1 MTPSTPTVTRNRRP
15 RTGRTLLS
23 TLAIVIAVVWA
34 FPVYWMVN
42 SSFQSLRRLHSPDPA
57 WLPFGEGTSAD
68 AYGRVVDAS
77 FWDSMQLSL
86 TVTLL
91 AVGSGL
97 VFAFLAALAISR
109 FRIRGKAT
117 FIVVILVVQM
127 IPAEALFISQYKM
140 LSGWGLF
147 NTVAGLTLLYLAMIL
162 PFTIWMLRGFVA
174 GVPAELEEAAMVD
187 GCSRFRAFFTIT
199 FPLLAPGLVASG
211 VYGFLQCWNE
221 ITLATVVMD
230 PSNRTIPLWLQ
241 GMTTVSNKA
250 IDWPA
255 VMAGATL
262 VAIPVIA
269 LFMFVQNKMTSGM
282 VSGAVKG

>member
-1 MTPSTPTVTRNRRP
+1 MTTTSTVTRRRRP
-15 RTGRTLLS
+15 RGRALLS
-23 TLAIVIAVVWA
+23 TLAIVIAAIWA

-42 SSFQSLRRLHSPDPA
+42 GSFQSLGRLRSPDPA
-57 WLPFGEGTSAD
+57 WLPFGEGTSAE

-77 FWDSMQLSL
+77 FWDSMRLSL
-86 TVTLL
+86 TVTVLS
-91 AVGSGL
+91 VGVGL

-109 FRIRGKAT
+109 FRIRGKGT

-147 NTVAGLTLLYLAMIL
+147 NTVAGLTLLYLAMVL

-174 GVPAELEEAAMVD
+174 GVPADLEEAAMVD

-262 VAIPVIA
+262 VAVPVIA
-269 LFMFVQNKMTSGM
+269 LFMVVQNRMTSGM

>member
-1 MTPSTPTVTRNRRP
+1 MTATTTPTRNRRP
-15 RTGRTLLS
+15 RAGRTALNLLALV
-23 TLAIVIAVVWA
+23 LAAAWA

-42 SSFQSLRRLHSPDPA
+42 GSFQSLSRLRSPEPA
-57 WLPFGEGTSAD
+57 WLPFGEGTSVD

-86 TVTLL
+86 VVTLL
-91 AVGSGL
+91 AVACGL

-109 FRIRGKAT
+109 FRIRGKGA
-117 FIVVILVVQM
+117 FVVVILVVQM

-147 NTVAGLTLLYLAMIL
+147 NTITGLTVLYLAMIL

-174 GVPAELEEAAMVD
+174 GVPADLEEAAMVD

-199 FPLLAPGLVASG
+199 FPLLAPGLVACG

-230 PSNRTIPLWLQ
+230 PSNRTVPLWLQ

-262 VAIPVIA
+262 VAVPVIA
-269 LFMFVQNKMTSGM
+269 LFMLVQNRMASGM

>member
-1 MTPSTPTVTRNRRP
+1 MTTTTVRRRR
-15 RTGRTLLS
+15 RTGRRALS
-23 TLAIVIAVVWA
+23 AFAIVLALVWA

-42 SSFQSLRRLHSPDPA
+42 SSFQPVGKLRAPTPA
-57 WLPFGEGTSAD
+57 WVPFGSGTSGE
-68 AYGRVVDAS
+68 AYGRVLDAD

-86 TVTLL
+86 TVTFLSV
-91 AVGSGL
+91 AAGL

-147 NTVAGLTLLYLAMIL
+147 NSVAGLTLLYLAMIL
-162 PFTIWMLRGFVA
+162 PFTVWMLRGFVA

-199 FPLLAPGLVASG
+199 FPLLAPGLVAAG

-230 PSNRTIPLWLQ
+230 PSNRTVPLWLQ
-241 GMTTVSNKA
+241 GMTTVSNEA

-262 VAIPVIA
+262 VAVPVIG
-269 LFMFVQNKMTSGM
+269 LFMFVQNRMTSGM

>member
-1 MTPSTPTVTRNRRP
+1 MTTTTTRTRRRP
-15 RTGRTLLS
+15 GRTLLS
-23 TLAIVIAVVWA
+23 TLAIVIAAVWA

-42 SSFQSLRRLHSPDPA
+42 SSFQTLGRLRSPEPA
-57 WLPFGEGTSAD
+57 WLPFGGDTSPD
-68 AYGRVVDAS
+68 AYGRVADAS
-77 FWDSMQLSL
+77 FWDAMQLSL

-91 AVGSGL
+91 AVGAGL

-109 FRIRGKAT
+109 FRIRGKTA
-117 FIVVILVVQM
+117 FIVVILIVQM

-241 GMTTVSNKA
+241 GMTTVSNQA

-262 VAIPVIA
+262 VAIPVIG
-269 LFMFVQNKMTSGM
+269 LFMFVQSKMTSGM